1 MNSNLSP
8 NLLLFYFAP
17 NNQNKQ
23 EFYEYTTKSSYNDI
37 IKVLSNEMIFDICG
51 DGLYFDYSSRLC
63 KGKLKLNQDVIRT
76 AIHVLILILVLH
88 VQVILPRNFT

>member
-1 MNSNLSP
+1 MNSDLTS

-17 NNQNKQ
+17 SNKNKQ
-23 EFYEYTTKSSYNDI
+23 EFYEYTTKTSYNNS
-37 IKVLSNEMIFDICG
+37 IKVLSNEIGFDICG
-51 DGLYFDYSSRLC
+51 NGLYFDYSSRLC